1 MHVTQGRGCHVTRER
16 MSCDEGEVS
25 CDTRER
31 MSCDEGENVM

>member
-1 MHVTQGRGCHVTRER
+1 MTRERMSCDVQGKGCHVTRER
-16 MSCDEGEVS
+16 VS